1 MKHDITTLEA
11 QANALS
17 DGINTLA
24 ELLVVYAD
32 GINHDDPSNTVTHLH
47 GLSALLNITGA
58 QLLEHCEAIGRL
70 GVQLRTDH
78 PG

>member
-1 MKHDITTLEA
+1 MKYDMTTLEA

-32 GINHDDPSNTVTHLH
+32 GMDHTDPFNTIQHLH